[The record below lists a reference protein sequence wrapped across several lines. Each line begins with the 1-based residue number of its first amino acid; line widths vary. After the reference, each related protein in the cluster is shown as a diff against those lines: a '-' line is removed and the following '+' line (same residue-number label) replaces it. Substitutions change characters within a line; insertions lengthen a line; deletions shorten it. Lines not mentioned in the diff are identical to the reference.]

1 MRKELVIGF
10 LVTLLFVLGI
20 GILFKYNLLSIQII
34 INNKSIIEVIK
45 DIILIITIVGGG
57 ILSYFNFFKG
67 RTFSLKA
74 DLHFDIKIFQTPNG
88 ELLPAIKVEVENK
101 GNFSIWDPKIILIIY
116 KYGIDGNV
124 AKETIK
130 EWGETQNS

>member
-1 MRKELVIGF
+1 MGKEFVKGF
-10 LVTLLFVLGI
+10 LVTILFILGI
-20 GILFKYNLLSIQII
+20 EILFRYNLLSVQII
-34 INNKSIIEVIK
+34 TDNKGIIEVIK

-57 ILSYFNFFKG
+57 ILSYFKFFKG

-74 DLHFDIKIFQTPNG
+74 DIHFDIKIFQTPN
-88 ELLPAIKVEVENK
+88 EDLLHAIKVEVENK